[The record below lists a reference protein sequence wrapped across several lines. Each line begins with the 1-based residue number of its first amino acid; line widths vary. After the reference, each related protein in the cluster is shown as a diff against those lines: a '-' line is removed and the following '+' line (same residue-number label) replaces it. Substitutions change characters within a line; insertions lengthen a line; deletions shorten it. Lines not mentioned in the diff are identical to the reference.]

1 MWSAGG
7 KGERDKYVP
16 QEDREGYIISRE
28 RGKGRYFKKDE
39 EGVDWFGSRCLG
51 EEEVLDE
58 VSEWVQK

>member
-28 RGKGRYFKKDE
+28 RGKGSGELGGIGR
-39 EGVDWFGSRCLG
+39 EGVN
-51 EEEVLDE
+51 
-58 VSEWVQK
+58 